1 MMESAAV
8 LGSATGTEIA
18 ELIGAAG
25 LELANC
31 PAEHSK
37 SAIRSTAVMTV
48 GSRCMPQTIC
58 GLSWKPHG
66 GSTLWF
72 IECCPICH
80 AVSTTPEA
88 RAPRSAGPWLGVMVG
103 HGLVSPAEAR
113 SLPQPCLVRS
123 RRLGL
128 PRQPTRHR
136 QHRQRHSRQHLRQD
150 YRQHLRPRLWCHHRL
165 RHQVRPPTPRI
176 PSPAPRPLKLSSRN
190 ALPVRATRGGAG
202 SHSLHRRHRPC
213 VMKRGFALLLI
224 DLYLPVWKRLV
235 FHTHRKLRAKR

>member
-25 LELANC
+25 LGLANC

-37 SAIRSTAVMTV
+37 SAIRSTAAMTV

-128 PRQPTRHR
+128 PRPPTRHR
-136 QHRQRHSRQHLRQD
+136 QHRQRHSP
-150 YRQHLRPRLWCHHRL
+150 QHLRPRLRCHYRL
-165 RHQVRPPTPRI
+165 RHQVRPPTPQI
-176 PSPAPRPLKLSSRN
+176 QSPAPQPLKLSSRN
-190 ALPVRATRGGAG
+190 ALPVPATRGGAG